1 MSDLSAYIA
10 EIVQRVL
17 DPLLQEVQQ
26 PIIDSVKALANQI
39 PASPSYAILGSQL
52 LRSTSTP
59 TQGEEE
65 QKVDTK
71 QLDKEDGLKL
81 KTERPIESVKDDSEL
96 SSTLTPSFSPKIPA
110 SNEMSDTKFESSQ
123 SNQNLSGAINEKVD
137 GQEHDVKEDEE
148 HDVKEDEDIAHEKDG
163 TEDSL
168 KIVNS
173 EVKEGF

>member
-10 EIVQRVL
+10 EIEQRVL

-39 PASPSYAILGSQL
+39 PASPSYALLGPQ

-81 KTERPIESVKDDSEL
+81 KTERPIESIKDDSEL

-148 HDVKEDEDIAHEKDG
+148 HDVKEGEDIADEK
-163 TEDSL
+163 TEQ
-168 KIVNS
+168 KIV
-173 EVKEGF
+173 